1 MIRINT
7 EGRIRSAMKC
17 AVTLV
22 LRQRPWRAVKA
33 EETAILAAGAVV
45 GLSVYFLMFPDVD
58 IAVSRLF
65 YRPDAGFTL
74 AANGVLR
81 GLRKSSTFVMVLM
94 LLGAAGRIVW
104 RLNRGQTVRVRMRR
118 LVFAVAAL
126 AVGPGLVV
134 NLVFKDLWGRARPV
148 QTDLFG
154 GTNAFTPVWAPS
166 DACESNCSFVSGE
179 GSGAAW
185 MVGAAMVLTPVAWRP
200 WALPLM
206 AVYGFALS
214 MNRLAFGGHYLSD
227 ILLSWALTAVVMAA
241 LYRLMCGAPYRVWTP
256 IRRGV
261 RALSSSA

>member
-1 MIRINT
+1 MTRIHT
-7 EGRIRSAMKC
+7 EGRIRSALTR

-22 LRQRPWRAVKA
+22 SRQRPWRAVTA
-33 EETAILAAGAVV
+33 QEAAILAAAAIV
-45 GLSVYFLMFPDVD
+45 GLSAYFLMFPDVD

-74 AANGVLR
+74 AGNGVLR
-81 GLRKSSTFVMVLM
+81 GLRKSSTVVMVLM

-104 RLNRGQTVRVRMRR
+104 RLNRGRTVRVRVRR
-118 LVFAVAAL
+118 LIFAVVAL

-154 GTNAFTPVWAPS
+154 GSGPFTPVWAPS
-166 DACESNCSFVSGE
+166 DACQTNCSFVSGE

-200 WALPLM
+200 WVLPVM
-206 AVYGFALS
+206 SVYGLALS

-227 ILLSWALTAVVMAA
+227 ILLSWALTAAVMAA
-241 LYRLMCGAPYRVWTP
+241 LYQVMCGAPYRVWAP

-261 RALSSSA
+261 RLLSPTG